1 MSIDLKQLR
10 YFLAV
15 AEEKSFSRAAER
27 LHISQPPLSQ
37 QIMKLES
44 ELGVRLFTRTTRSFE
59 LTVAGKAL
67 MGEAAELLAKM
78 RMTIDTIRQIDR
90 GEVGRLR
97 VGIVGSAMWG
107 PIPGLLEQF
116 QSQYP
121 RVTWTIHELGP
132 NDQWEA
138 LRARQI
144 DVGFWREPRIEQDVL
159 KQANLRQ
166 DLCFREN
173 VCVAINEKHPLA
185 ANEAIELLDIA
196 SEPMLTLHLD
206 QSAEPRYLIQ
216 CCVNAG
222 FQPTIFQEA
231 AEPQTLLAM
240 VGAGLGVALLPETT
254 SRIGWPGVRFLPVKT
269 NPPSANL
276 YITYPVLDDA
286 PVVRAFLNILSPEEK
301 PATDA

>member
-67 MGEAAELLAKM
+67 MVEAAELLAKM

-107 PIPGLLEQF
+107 PIPSLLEQF

-144 DVGFWREPRIEQDVL
+144 DVGFWREPRIEGDVL

-166 DLCFREN
+166 DLCFQEN
-173 VCVAINEKHPLA
+173 VCVAINAKHPLA
-185 ANEAIELLDIA
+185 QNEAIELIDIA
-196 SEPMLTLHLD
+196 HEPMLTLHLD

-240 VGAGLGVALLPETT
+240 VGAGLGVALLPQTT
-254 SRIGWPGVRFLPVKT
+254 SRIGWPGVRFLPIKS

-276 YITYPVLDDA
+276 YIAYPVEGDA
-286 PVVRAFLNILSPEEK
+286 PVVRAFLNILFPEQ
-301 PATDA
+301 PTGA

>member
-44 ELGVRLFTRTTRSFE
+44 ELGVKLFARTTRTFE
-59 LTVAGKAL
+59 LTVAGRAL
-67 MGEAAELLAKM
+67 MNEAAELLGKM

-107 PIPGLLEQF
+107 PIPSLLEEF
-116 QSQYP
+116 QSKFP
-121 RVTWTIHELGP
+121 RVTWTLHEFGP
-132 NDQWEA
+132 TVQYDA
-138 LRARQI
+138 LRAKQI
-144 DVGFWREPRIEQDVL
+144 DVGFWREPRLDDDDL
-159 KQANLRQ
+159 KHDNLRQ
-166 DLCFREN
+166 ELCFREN
-173 VCVAINEKHPLA
+173 VCVAINEHHPLA
-185 ANEAIELLDIA
+185 KQDAIELMDIA
-196 SEPMLTLHLD
+196 EEPMLTLALD
-206 QSAEPRYLIQ
+206 KSAFPRYLIQ
-216 CCVNAG
+216 CCVKAG

-231 AEPQTLLAM
+231 TEPQTLLAM
-240 VGAGLGVALLPETT
+240 VGAALGVALLPETT
-254 SRIGWPGVRFLPVKT
+254 SRIGWPGVVFLPIRS

-276 YITYPVLDDA
+276 YITYTTLDDA
-286 PVVRAFLNILSPEEK
+286 PVVRAFLNILNP
-301 PATDA
+301 PARAD

>member
-44 ELGVRLFTRTTRSFE
+44 ELGVKLFARTTRTFE

-67 MGEAAELLAKM
+67 MSEASELLAKM

-107 PIPGLLEQF
+107 PIPSLLEEF
-116 QSQYP
+116 QTKFP

-132 NDQWEA
+132 TLQYEA
-138 LRARQI
+138 LRAKQV
-144 DVGFWREPRIEQDVL
+144 DVGFWREPRLDEDDL
-159 KQANLRQ
+159 KQDNLRQ
-166 DLCFREN
+166 ELCFRED
-173 VCVAINEKHPLA
+173 VCVAINEHHLLA
-185 ANEAIELLDIA
+185 KEESIELMDIA
-196 SEPMLTLHLD
+196 DEPMLTLALD
-206 QSAEPRYLIQ
+206 KSSFPRYLIQ
-216 CCVNAG
+216 CCVKAG

-231 AEPQTLLAM
+231 SEPQTLLAM

-254 SRIGWPGVRFLPVKT
+254 SRIGWPGVVFLPIRT

-276 YITYPVLDDA
+276 YITYTTLDDA
-286 PVVRAFLNILSPEEK
+286 PVVRAFLNILNPPK
-301 PATDA
+301 V

>member
-1 MSIDLKQLR
+1 MSIDLKQLK

-44 ELGVRLFTRTTRSFE
+44 ELGVKLFARTTRTFE

-67 MGEAAELLAKM
+67 MNEASDLLAKM

-107 PIPGLLEQF
+107 PIPSLLEEF
-116 QSQYP
+116 QTKFP

-132 NDQWEA
+132 TLQYEA
-138 LRARQI
+138 LRAKQI
-144 DVGFWREPRIEQDVL
+144 DVGFWREPKLNEDDL
-159 KQANLRQ
+159 KNDNLRQ
-166 DLCFREN
+166 ELCFRED
-173 VCVAINEKHPLA
+173 VCVAINEHHPLA
-185 ANEAIELLDIA
+185 KQDAIELIDIA
-196 SEPMLTLHLD
+196 NEPMLTLALD
-206 QSAEPRYLIQ
+206 KSSFPRYLIQ

-222 FQPTIFQEA
+222 FQPAIFQEA
-231 AEPQTLLAM
+231 SEPQTLLAM
-240 VGAGLGVALLPETT
+240 VGAGLGVTLIPETT
-254 SRIGWPGVRFLPVKT
+254 GRIGWPGVVFLPIRT

-276 YITYPVLDDA
+276 YISYATTDDA
-286 PVVRAFLNILSPEEK
+286 PVVRAFLNILNPSG
-301 PATDA
+301 

>member
-44 ELGVRLFTRTTRSFE
+44 ELGVRLFARTTRTFE
-59 LTVAGKAL
+59 LTVAGRAL
-67 MGEAAELLAKM
+67 MVEAADLLAKM
-78 RMTIDTIRQIDR
+78 RITIDTIRQIDR

-107 PIPGLLEQF
+107 PIPRMLEQF
-116 QSQYP
+116 QTQFP

-132 NDQWEA
+132 NDQYEA
-138 LRARQI
+138 LRAHQI
-144 DVGFWREPRIEQDVL
+144 DVGFWREPPFEEELMKID
-159 KQANLRQ
+159 KLRQ

-173 VCVAINEKHPLA
+173 VCVAVNEHHPLA
-185 ANEAIELLDIA
+185 QRPHIELADLA
-196 SEPMLTLHLD
+196 GEPILTLILAN
-206 QSAEPRYLIQ
+206 STFARYLLQ

-222 FQPTIFQEA
+222 FEPAIYQEA
-231 AEPQTLLAM
+231 TEPQTLLAM
-240 VGAGLGVALLPETT
+240 VGAGLGVAMLPETT
-254 SRIGWPGVRFLPVKT
+254 ARVRWPGVVFLPIKT

-276 YITYPVLDDA
+276 LVAYSAQIDA
-286 PVVRAFLNILSPEEK
+286 PVVRAFLNIVNPP
-301 PATDA
+301 PADV

>member
-1 MSIDLKQLR
+1 MSIDLKQLK

-59 LTVAGKAL
+59 LTVAGRAL
-67 MGEAAELLAKM
+67 MVEAADLLGRM

-116 QSQYP
+116 QSQFP

-138 LRARQI
+138 LRNKQI
-144 DVGFWREPRIEQDVL
+144 DVGFWREPRIEPDVL
-159 KQANLRQ
+159 KSANLRQ
-166 DLCFREN
+166 DLCFQEQF
-173 VCVAINEKHPLA
+173 CVAVNARHPLA
-185 ANEAIELLDIA
+185 DRDTISLLEIA
-196 SEPMLTLHLD
+196 GEPMLTLHLD

-240 VGAGLGVALLPETT
+240 VGAGLGVALMPETT
-254 SRIGWPGVRFLPVKT
+254 SRIGWPGVRFLPIHAHA
-269 NPPSANL
+269 PSANL
-276 YITYPVLDDA
+276 YISYPAQDDA
-286 PVVRAFLNILSPEEK
+286 PVVRAFLKILFPD
-301 PATDA
+301 PQPG

>member
-1 MSIDLKQLR
+1 MSIDLKQLK

-44 ELGVRLFTRTTRSFE
+44 ELGVKLFARTTRTFE

-67 MGEAAELLAKM
+67 MAEASDLLAKM

-107 PIPGLLEQF
+107 PIPSLLEEF
-116 QSQYP
+116 QTKFP
-121 RVTWTIHELGP
+121 RVTWTLHELGP
-132 NDQWEA
+132 TQQYEA
-138 LRARQI
+138 LRAKQV
-144 DVGFWREPRIEQDVL
+144 DVGFWREPRLDEDDL
-159 KQANLRQ
+159 KADNLRQ
-166 DLCFREN
+166 ELCFRED
-173 VCVAINEKHPLA
+173 VCVAINEHHPLA
-185 ANEAIELLDIA
+185 KQEAIELIDIA
-196 SEPMLTLHLD
+196 DEPMLTLTLER
-206 QSAEPRYLIQ
+206 SSFPRYLVQ
-216 CCVNAG
+216 CCVKAG

-231 AEPQTLLAM
+231 SEPQTLLAM
-240 VGAGLGVALLPETT
+240 VGAGLGVTLLPETT
-254 SRIGWPGVRFLPVKT
+254 SRIGWPGVVFLPIRS

-276 YITYPVLDDA
+276 YITYTTLDDA
-286 PVVRAFLNILSPEEK
+286 PVVRAFLNILNP
-301 PATDA
+301 PARAD

>member
-1 MSIDLKQLR
+1 MSIDLKQLK

-44 ELGVRLFTRTTRSFE
+44 ELGVKLFARTTRTFE

-67 MGEAAELLAKM
+67 MSEASDMLAKM

-107 PIPGLLEQF
+107 PIPSLLEEF
-116 QSQYP
+116 QTKFP
-121 RVTWTIHELGP
+121 RVTWTLHELGP
-132 NDQWEA
+132 TLQYDA
-138 LRARQI
+138 LRAKQI
-144 DVGFWREPRIEQDVL
+144 DVGFWREPRLDEDYL
-159 KQANLRQ
+159 KADNLRQ
-166 DLCFREN
+166 ELCFRED
-173 VCVAINEKHPLA
+173 VCVAINEHHPLA
-185 ANEAIELLDIA
+185 KQDALELMDIA
-196 SEPMLTLHLD
+196 DEPMLTLALD
-206 QSAEPRYLIQ
+206 KSSFPRYLMQ
-216 CCVNAG
+216 CCVKAG

-231 AEPQTLLAM
+231 SEPQTLLAM
-240 VGAGLGVALLPETT
+240 VGAGLGVALMPETT
-254 SRIGWPGVRFLPVKT
+254 SRIGWPGVVFVPIRS

-276 YITYPVLDDA
+276 YITYTTTDDA
-286 PVVRAFLNILSPEEK
+286 PVVRAFLNILNP
-301 PATDA
+301 PAREN

>member
-1 MSIDLKQLR
+1 MSIDLKQLK

-15 AEEKSFSRAAER
+15 AEEKSVSRAAER

-67 MGEAAELLAKM
+67 MVEAAELLAKM

-107 PIPGLLEQF
+107 PIPSMLEQF
-116 QSQYP
+116 QSQFP

-138 LRARQI
+138 LRNRQI
-144 DVGFWREPRIEQDVL
+144 DVGFWREPRIEPEVL

-166 DLCFREN
+166 DLCFPEN
-173 VCVAINEKHPLA
+173 VCVAMNEKHPLA
-185 ANEAIELLDIA
+185 SQDAIELIDIA
-196 SEPMLTLHLD
+196 NEPMLTLHLT

-222 FQPTIFQEA
+222 FEPMIFQEA

-240 VGAGLGVALLPETT
+240 VGAGLGVALLPQTT
-254 SRIGWPGVRFLPVKT
+254 GRIGWPGVKFMPIRT

-276 YITYPVLDDA
+276 YISYLAQDDA
-286 PVVRAFLNILSPEEK
+286 PVVRAFLKILFPEEK
-301 PATDA
+301 QA